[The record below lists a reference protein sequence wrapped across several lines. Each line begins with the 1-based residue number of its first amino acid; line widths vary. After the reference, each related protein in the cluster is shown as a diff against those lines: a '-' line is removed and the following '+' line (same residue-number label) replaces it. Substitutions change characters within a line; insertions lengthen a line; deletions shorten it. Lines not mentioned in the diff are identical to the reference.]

1 MKALRTAVW
10 AAVGLSVGLTGCDN
24 QSDSYARTAPNQ
36 PAVSPGL
43 LPKASPPIPDVPVPV
58 GFKLDM
64 KHSRDDDTGVARF
77 VDHLY
82 KGRTDRWKV
91 LEFYREQ
98 MPVSRWTRVHDGLAQ
113 GRHTLEFEKGSERC
127 VVTLRKG
134 SLLHPT
140 YIEVRVSTVGRIAPP
155 SSGQKGSRGT

>member
-10 AAVGLSVGLTGCDN
+10 VAAGLSMGLAGCDN
-24 QSDSYARTAPNQ
+24 QPDSYARTAPAGQ
-36 PAVSPGL
+36 PAAPPGV
-43 LPKASPPIPDVPVPV
+43 LPKARPPIGDVPVPV

-64 KHSRDDDTGVARF
+64 KRSRNDDTGVARF

-98 MPVSRWTRVHDGLAQ
+98 MPVSRWTCVHDGLAQ

-127 VVTLRKG
+127 VVTVRNG

-140 YIEVRVSTVGRIAPP
+140 YVEVRVSTVGRIPP
-155 SSGQKGSRGT
+155 PDNGRKGS